1 MKIVSDGGMDLP
13 EDLAQEC
20 EIEIVPLTLSFGDEH
35 YQTGQIGPD
44 EFYTRL
50 REKGEA
56 PTTSLPSVGML
67 TSTYRQIGQTD
78 PDILSIHIS
87 SGLSGTFGVA
97 QAAAKECSDLN
108 ITVVDT
114 KTLSGA
120 QGFQVWAAA
129 RAVRQGKPLADIL
142 RRIQQVSDAAE
153 TLYTLDTLSYL
164 QRGGRIGRVQALASS
179 LLNIK
184 PIITVDKE
192 TGTYI
197 APGKARSLP
206 KALSVIADMVRDKI
220 GAGKRVWAFVLHGQ
234 AQAEAEQ
241 LADLLRKQ
249 VDCAYLQIGRVAPVL
264 GVHTGPAIIG
274 VAYAPAEVMEA

>member
-1 MKIVSDGGMDLP
+1 MKIISDGGLDLP
-13 EDLAQEC
+13 EDMLGEC
-20 EIEIVPLTLSFGDEH
+20 EVDLVPLTLSFSDEH
-35 YQTGQIGPD
+35 YRTGEISHD

-50 REKGEA
+50 RERGEA
-56 PTTSLPSVGML
+56 PTTSLPSVGEFV
-67 TSTYRQIGQTD
+67 SKYQQIGQTD
-78 PDILSIHIS
+78 RDILSIHIS

-97 QAAAKECSDLN
+97 QMAAKECPDLN

-129 RAVRQGKPLADIL
+129 RALRQGKPLQDVL
-142 RRIQQVSDAAE
+142 KRIQEVSDATE

-164 QRGGRIGRVQALASS
+164 QRGGRIGRVQAVASA

-184 PIITVDKE
+184 PVITVDKE
-192 TGTYI
+192 TGTYV

-206 KALSVIADMVRDKI
+206 KALVLVADMVRDKI
-220 GAGKRVWAFVLHGQ
+220 GAGKKVWAHVLHGQ

-241 LADLLRKQ
+241 LANLLRERME
-249 VDCAYLQIGRVAPVL
+249 CAYLQIGRVAPVL

-274 VAYAPAEVMEA
+274 LAYAPYEVMAD